1 MPLAGSFDEAEVA
14 ARAVSPA
21 RRSCQP
27 PGTPSTSDSKRTTRG
42 VSVDC
47 GTIEDWQ
54 AQIFPECGPN
64 VTVSRR
70 SIEYAL
76 VDLVQGMEARM
87 KRVAFFTL
95 ATGLLCGQN

>member
-1 MPLAGSFDEAEVA
+1 MKPKLRHEPCHRPGALAS
-14 ARAVSPA
+14 
-21 RRSCQP
+21 QP
-27 PGTPSTSDSKRTTRG
+27 PGTPSTSDRKRTTRRP
-42 VSVDC
+42 SVDC

-95 ATGLLCGQN
+95 ATGLFCGQN